1 MWNWILIIKEN
12 ETSSHL
18 ILQSHSVS
26 HQAQIQCGGNGSPD
40 DEGMVVHDTSAS
52 IQGLGGPMTRSRT
65 KKVKEALTQLVAKVL
80 ESKPTL

>member
-1 MWNWILIIKEN
+1 M
-12 ETSSHL
+12 
-18 ILQSHSVS
+18 
-26 HQAQIQCGGNGSPD
+26 C

-80 ESKPTL
+80 VQTYTRKHGG